1 MKLKD
6 RFKDLKRDYKDFIV
20 LIVSGSF
27 YVSYDSDAVLLSYLF
42 SYQIKNDRVGFPS
55 STLDKVVSSL
65 CEKHICVVVVGSE
78 ILESVFDDNQYYVY
92 LDEAFKFFNNHTMLE
107 SLIDRIRL
115 LVMRD
120 FDNYIKIKGFIDEL

>member
-42 SYQIKNDRVGFPS
+42 
-55 STLDKVVSSL
+55 
-65 CEKHICVVVVGSE
+65 
-78 ILESVFDDNQYYVY
+78 
-92 LDEAFKFFNNHTMLE
+92 
-107 SLIDRIRL
+107 
-115 LVMRD
+115 
-120 FDNYIKIKGFIDEL
+120 